1 MKDLMKLIEKSE
13 ELRSEINSLMSQA
26 VSDSEDD
33 IVEEMKIYIIN
44 YVKQLLRNGD
54 LNDHFDI
61 YDIMDDVWDDLR
73 DSTVE
78 KITSTYKLSLIPK
91 E

>member
-54 LNDHFDI
+54 LNDHVRI
-61 YDIMDDVWDDLR
+61 G
-73 DSTVE
+73 
-78 KITSTYKLSLIPK
+78 
-91 E
+91 